1 MMSFTLKNK
10 LATTAVVGALLAGAG
25 ALPASA
31 ADLGGD
37 CCADLEERVAEL
49 EATTVR
55 KGNRNVSVTLY
66 GHVNSGV
73 LWYDNGEESD
83 AYVVDTDTSVSRIGV
98 RGSGKI
104 KPGWEAGYRL
114 ELQASG
120 DELSGTSENDG
131 DDGSGGGGSIDGVRV
146 RQANWF
152 VKSDQL
158 GKVTVGQIS
167 SAADGIVDGI
177 GLSGPAGEIAY
188 AGPADWNGSF
198 CVIDATTGGCSGTT
212 WGDIHNAFDPNGR
225 DSAIRYDTPAF
236 AGFTVSASWGEDDEA
251 DVAVRYEGDYG
262 DVKVAAAA
270 GYNYDA
276 DENAKRDNWA
286 ASGSIRHVPTGIF
299 VVASYGAQDRNVAG
313 EDERTNWYL
322 QGGVS
327 KDWSGMGETAIYG
340 EYDQSDN
347 ADGDESEATMW
358 GLGIAQDVSAVGATA
373 YLGYR
378 HHEADIIGLDAEDF
392 DAVLGGMK
400 VRF

>member
-1 MMSFTLKNK
+1 MSFALKYK
-10 LATTAVVGALLAGAG
+10 LAATAAVSVLLAGAS
-25 ALPASA
+25 ALPVRA

-66 GHVNSGV
+66 GHVNSAV
-73 LWYDNGEESD
+73 LWYDNGEEAD
-83 AYVVDTDTSVSRIGV
+83 AYVVDNDTSVSRIGV
-98 RGSGKI
+98 KGSGKI
-104 KPGWEAGYRL
+104 KAGWEAGYRI
-114 ELQASG
+114 ELQAAG
-120 DELSGTSENDG
+120 DVLSGTSENDG
-131 DDGSGGGGSIDGVRV
+131 DDGSGGGSSIDGVRV
-146 RQANWF
+146 RQANWY

-177 GLSGPAGEIAY
+177 GLSGPAAEFAY
-188 AGPADWNGSF
+188 DGPADWNASF
-198 CVIDATTGGCSGTT
+198 CVIDASTGACSGKK
-212 WGDIHNAFDPNGR
+212 WGDIHNAFDPNSR
-225 DSAIRYDTPAF
+225 DSGIRYDTPAF
-236 AGFTVSASWGEDDEA
+236 AGFTISASWGEDDEA

-286 ASGSIRHVPTGIF
+286 ASASIRHVPTGIF
-299 VVASYGAQDRNVAG
+299 VVASYGAQDRNVVG

-327 KDWSGMGETAIYG
+327 KDFSGMGETAVYG
-340 EYDQSDN
+340 EYDESDN
-347 ADGDESEATMW
+347 ADGAESEATMW
-358 GLGIAQDVSAVGATA
+358 GLGVAQDISAVGATA

-378 HHEADIIGLDAEDF
+378 HHEADIIGLDTKDF

>member
-1 MMSFTLKNK
+1 MTFALNYK
-10 LATTAVVGALLAGAG
+10 LAATAAASLLLAGAS
-25 ALPASA
+25 ALPVRA

-98 RGSGKI
+98 KGSGKI

-114 ELQASG
+114 ELATPG
-120 DELSGTSENDG
+120 PAELSLLSENDS
-131 DDGSGGGGSIDGVRV
+131 DDATDGVRV
-146 RQANWF
+146 RHAHWF

-158 GKVTVGQIS
+158 GKLTVGQQS

-177 GLSGPAGEIAY
+177 GLSGPAAEIAY
-188 AGPADWNGSF
+188 AGPADWNSSF
-198 CVIDATTGGCSGTT
+198 CVVEATSGACSGST
-212 WGDIHNAFDPNGR
+212 WGDVLNAFDPNGR
-225 DSAIRYDTPAF
+225 DSAIRYDSPAF
-236 AGFTVSASWGEDDEA
+236 AGFTISASWGEDDEA
-251 DVAVRYEGDYG
+251 DVAVRYDGDYG

-270 GYNYDA
+270 GYSYDA

-327 KDWSGMGETAIYG
+327 QDWSGMGETAIYG
-340 EYDQSDN
+340 EYDESDN
-347 ADGDESEATMW
+347 ADGDESTATVW
-358 GLGIAQDVSAVGATA
+358 GVGIAQDVKAVGATA

-378 HHEADIIGLDAEDF
+378 HHEADIIGLDTEDF